1 MFILFDDPN
10 LKLKLKM
17 NGVIL
22 LKKKKNFFSWNT
34 LQWKLL
40 DNPFVLEPGRAKP
53 TPTSMFW
60 TGRIYGLGQ
69 EKTENITETCQ
80 VSIELMCLSIIHHLD
95 YLLRKM
101 VIRLHQISMNLIN
114 DISDKSCNNV
124 VATNDRSGYHS
135 NSIIGLI
142 KISMKGLL

>member
-1 MFILFDDPN
+1 MD
-10 LKLKLKM
+10 
-17 NGVIL
+17 
-22 LKKKKNFFSWNT
+22 S
-34 LQWKLL
+34 
-40 DNPFVLEPGRAKP
+40 PFVPGPGIATP
-53 TPTSMFW
+53 TPASRCG

-95 YLLRKM
+95 YLLRKL

-114 DISDKSCNNV
+114 DISEWLQCNV

-135 NSIIGLI
+135 NSLIGLI
-142 KISMKGLL
+142 EISMKGLL